1 MATSKAQIKASNK
14 YNKDKT
20 LTVCLRLNKET
31 DKDIIESLES
41 VNSKQG
47 YIKDLIRRDLL
58 YRILISDIKH
68 KKKTGVSEG

>member
-31 DKDIIESLES
+31 DKDIIDYLERLYYGGE
-41 VNSKQG
+41 SKQG
-47 YIKDLIRRDLL
+47 KIKELVRKQIEEDLKDYKRYLD
-58 YRILISDIKH
+58 D
-68 KKKTGVSEG
+68 

>member
-1 MATSKAQIKASNK
+1 MASKAQIKASNK

-31 DKDIIESLES
+31 DKDIIEILER

-47 YIKDLIRRDLL
+47 YIKSLIRNDTYGIIDVYL
-58 YRILISDIKH
+58 K
-68 KKKTGVSEG
+68 

>member
-1 MATSKAQIKASNK
+1 MASKAQIKASNK

-31 DKDIIESLES
+31 DKDIIEILER

-47 YIKDLIRRDLL
+47 YIKELIRLDYIRDHS
-58 YRILISDIKH
+58 ID
-68 KKKTGVSEG
+68 

>member
-31 DKDIIESLES
+31 DKDIIDYLERLYYGGE
-41 VNSKQG
+41 SKQG
-47 YIKDLIRRDLL
+47 KIKELIRKQIEEDLKDKYL
-58 YRILISDIKH
+58 DD
-68 KKKTGVSEG
+68 

>member
-31 DKDIIESLES
+31 DKDIIEILNS
-41 VNSKQG
+41 VYSKQG
-47 YIKDLIRRDLL
+47 YIKELIRYDNGIIDDYL
-58 YRILISDIKH
+58 K
-68 KKKTGVSEG
+68 E

>member
-31 DKDIIESLES
+31 DKDIIDYLERLHYGGE
-41 VNSKQG
+41 SKQG
-47 YIKDLIRRDLL
+47 KIKELIRKQIEEDLKDYKRYL
-58 YRILISDIKH
+58 DD
-68 KKKTGVSEG
+68 